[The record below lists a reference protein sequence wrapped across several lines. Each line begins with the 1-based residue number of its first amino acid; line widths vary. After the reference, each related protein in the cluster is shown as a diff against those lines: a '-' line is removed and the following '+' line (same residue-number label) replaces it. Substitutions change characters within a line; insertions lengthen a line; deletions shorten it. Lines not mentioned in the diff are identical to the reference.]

1 MNMLVLV
8 TIAAMGGV
16 TFLTRAFPFLFFRA
30 GAPPALAFIV
40 RYLPPL
46 VMSVLLLYV
55 LRGADWFGPRH
66 GLAEAAGVAVTA
78 GLHLSMRNP
87 LLSIFGGTGA
97 FMLLGAFLL

>member
-1 MNMLVLV
+1 MNPLVLT

-30 GAPPALAFIV
+30 GAPPTLAFIV

-55 LRGADWFGPRH
+55 LRGVDWAGPGH
-66 GLAEAAGVAVTA
+66 GLAEAAGVAITA
-78 GLHLSMRNP
+78 GLHLALRNP
-87 LLSIFGGTGA
+87 LVSIFGGTGA
-97 FMLLGAFLL
+97 YMLLSAFVL